1 MKVIGGVEIGVAKG
15 FGRDVRGKEEIAGPS
30 N

>member
-1 MKVIGGVEIGVAKG
+1 VEIGVAKG
-15 FGRDVRGKEEIAGPS
+15 FGRGTKERGKEEIAGPS